1 MALSATCRLILKK
14 SSGRIGAESIKHRK
28 IDERL
33 ACPQRL
39 TSTIVHAG
47 AFCVSDGFIFFLFVH
62 LLLAM
67 LASDMTSLHKVLNE
81 REQVSRIWTV
91 NGIGSEGKALLRK
104 YNPAHTPTDRS
115 IGYGKSSG

>member
-1 MALSATCRLILKK
+1 MDS
-14 SSGRIGAESIKHRK
+14 
-28 IDERL
+28 
-33 ACPQRL
+33 
-39 TSTIVHAG
+39 
-47 AFCVSDGFIFFLFVH
+47 FFFLFVH

-67 LASDMTSLHKVLNE
+67 LASDMTSLLLDKVLNE

-115 IGYGKSSG
+115 IDMASPVEKQIIISHPPIFG